1 MKIHTVSAHLFA
13 TMLCA
18 AAVWL
23 IPGRAAGQIYVTQDD
38 YTQNSFAVFELSSS
52 GGGSWAAGLPH
63 GTEAVGGDTL
73 YNGNLYVSYFNS
85 TGAYVAEYNAT
96 TGGVENSSLINQ
108 GGDGMAAYNGNLY
121 IATGNGVMEYNATTG
136 APVNSGTLVSGLS
149 YPYGLAISS
158 GNLYVSDYAAG
169 TISEYDATSGTMERA
184 SVLSTPLNSPEGITI
199 SGSNLYALSFTSE
212 GPPVAQIGEYTLSGS
227 TVNATLVTN
236 LTNIPHFLATSGSN
250 LYVTNYG
257 GVGGGSIGVYNA
269 TSGTTVTPDLTYIN
283 SPQGIAVAATAPTPV
298 TPTSQTT
305 SVSAGANYSTVPSA
319 ASTGGYGSTAAII
332 GGTASSSVNVTLA
345 FNGNGNFANIGSD
358 VVTVSGMPNKGT
370 GPGGS
375 TLTDMFVLKIS
386 VNIGAYSLLNNE
398 GANDWG
404 MLWLNPSTGKWVNAI
419 LGNSDGGAGGAFLGD
434 VAYDPSSDFNLGWY
448 GLYYD
453 ASDPQDSYMWVVLD
467 HNSTFVVGDPDNA
480 PFLEAVPEPSTWA
493 ILAMGGA
500 GLVLARRRVKL
511 PQ

>member
-1 MKIHTVSAHLFA
+1 MKIHTLSANLFA
-13 TMLCA
+13 TILCA

-38 YTQNSFAVFELSSS
+38 YAQNSFTVFELSSS

-63 GTEAVGGDTL
+63 GTEAVIGDTL
-73 YNGNLYVSYFNS
+73 YNGNLYVSYFNN

-108 GGDGMAAYNGNLY
+108 GGYGMAAYNGNLY

-158 GNLYVSDYAAG
+158 GNLYVSDYSAG
-169 TISEYDATSGTMERA
+169 TISEYNATSGTMENA

-236 LTNIPHFLATSGSN
+236 LTNIPHFLAASGSN

-345 FNGNGNFANIGSD
+345 FNGNGNFANIASD
-358 VVTVSGMPNKGT
+358 VVTVSGMTVKGT
-370 GPGGS
+370 GSLGQ
-375 TLTDMFVLKIS
+375 TLTDKFVLKIS
-386 VNIGAYSLLNNE
+386 YDLFAGGALTDPN
-398 GANDWG
+398 AFKI
-404 MLWLNPSTGKWVNAI
+404 LWLNPSTGKWVDAI
-419 LGNSDGGAGGAFLGD
+419 LGNSDGGAGGTFLGD
-434 VAYDPSSDFNLGWY
+434 AAYNPNSDFNLGWS

-453 ASDPQDSYMWVVLD
+453 ASDPQDSYAWVVLD
-467 HNSTFVVGDPDNA
+467 HNSTFAVGDPDNA

-493 ILAMGGA
+493 MLAMGGA